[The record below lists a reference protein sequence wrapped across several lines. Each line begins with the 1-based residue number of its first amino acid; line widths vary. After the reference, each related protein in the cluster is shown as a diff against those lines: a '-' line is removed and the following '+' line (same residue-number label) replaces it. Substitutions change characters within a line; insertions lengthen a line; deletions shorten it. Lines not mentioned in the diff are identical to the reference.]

1 MRWVVKKKIKS
12 KLLSGHIRSLE
23 ARLEAI
29 GRSQG
34 VIEFDMDGRILSA
47 NENFLKCIGYRAD
60 EIVGRHHALL
70 VDPDYAQS
78 DEYREFWRRLR
89 AGEYVAA
96 KFPRRGAGGRKI
108 WIEASY
114 NPIFDEHGRPER
126 VVKYATD
133 ITAAMI
139 ESADYS
145 GQITAIDRSQAVI
158 SFDLNGVI
166 LEANENFLK
175 AMGYRA
181 DEVVGR
187 HHSLFV
193 EPGYEKSAEYADLW
207 RRLRAGEFVSAEF
220 RRIGKG
226 GREVWIQA
234 SYNPILDP
242 EGRPYK
248 IVKFASD
255 ITAAKTISADNAG
268 QIEAIDRSRAVIAFD
283 LDGTILSANQNFLDV
298 IGYDADEVVGRHHS
312 LFVDRDYA
320 ASAEYKD
327 FWRSLRSGEF
337 QSGEFRRI
345 AKDGSEIWLQ
355 AAYNPIFDASGRLSK
370 VVKFASDITQQVQ
383 QRAKFNLLSLV
394 ADETDNSVVITDHQ
408 QKIIFVNRGF
418 ERLTGYALAEVAGRV
433 PGRILQGPDTD
444 KSTVDRIRQKLG
456 AGEAFYEEILN
467 YDRQKRPYWIS
478 LAINPVRNA
487 EGRIERYVSVQA
499 NITETKLKALE
510 FNTKLD
516 AIGASNAL
524 AEWSTDGQPVACN
537 AVMSRGEAFETKLSQ
552 FLSSSD
558 LAALLRS
565 GALRRE
571 LEVKSKAGDAR
582 WLDALFTVL
591 HDLEGRPHRILMCA
605 GDITERRQAV
615 AASIAGMTQMMER
628 ITGVVE
634 TINGFARQTNLLAL
648 NAAVEAARAQE
659 SGRGFALVAQEIR
672 KLAVGASAAIKEIDQ
687 LITDGRHQVNAIS
700 ATVDDSVISKR
711 RFA

>member
-1 MRWVVKKKIKS
+1 
-12 KLLSGHIRSLE
+12 
-23 ARLEAI
+23 
-29 GRSQG
+29 
-34 VIEFDMDGRILSA
+34 MDGRILSA
-47 NENFLKCIGYRAD
+47 NDNFLKAIGYQAD
-60 EIVGRHHALL
+60 EIVGQHHSIL
-70 VDPDYAQS
+70 VESDYAKS
-78 DEYREFWRRLR
+78 EDYSAFWRRLR
-89 AGEYVAA
+89 AGEYVAG
-96 KFPRRGAGGRKI
+96 KFPRCGKGGRKV

-114 NPIFDEHGRPER
+114 NPILDEHGRPER
-126 VVKYATD
+126 IVKYATD

-139 ESADYS
+139 EAADFS

-158 SFDLNGVI
+158 SFNLDGVI

-175 AMGYRA
+175 AMGYSA
-181 DEVVGR
+181 EEVVGR

-193 EPGYEKSAEYADLW
+193 EPGYEKSEEYATLW

-234 SYNPILDP
+234 SYNPILNP

-248 IVKFASD
+248 VVKFASD
-255 ITAAKTISADNAG
+255 ITAAKTVSADNAG
-268 QIEAIDRSRAVIAFD
+268 QIEAIDRSRAVIAFS

-298 IGYDADEVVGRHHS
+298 VGYTADEVVGRHHS
-312 LFVDRDYA
+312 LFVDRSYA

-327 FWRSLRSGEF
+327 FWRLLGEGEF

-345 AKDGSEIWLQ
+345 RKDGAEIWLQ

-370 VVKFASDITQQVQ
+370 VVKFATDITQQVQ

-394 ADETDNSVVITDHQ
+394 ADETDNSVVITDAE
-408 QKIIFVNRGF
+408 QKIIYVNRGF
-418 ERLTGYALAEVAGRV
+418 ERLTGYTLAEVAGRT

-444 KSTVDRIRQKLG
+444 KATVARVREKLR
-456 AGEAFYEEILN
+456 AGEAFYDEILN

-478 LAINPVRNA
+478 LAINPVRGA
-487 EGRIERYVSVQA
+487 DGRIERYVSVQA
-499 NITETKLKALE
+499 NVTETKLKALE
-510 FNTKLD
+510 FTTKLN
-516 AIGASNAL
+516 AISASNAM
-524 AEWSTDGQPVACN
+524 AEWSADGEPLVCN
-537 AVMSRGEAFETKLSQ
+537 AV
-552 FLSSSD
+552 LSSSD
-558 LAALLRS
+558 AFETRLRDLLSPTDMATLLQS

-571 LEVKSKAGDAR
+571 LEAKRKSRDPL

-591 HDLEGRPHRILMCA
+591 RDLEGRPQRILMCA
-605 GDITERRQAV
+605 GDITERRKTV
-615 AASIAGMTQMMER
+615 GASIASMTQMMEG

-672 KLAVGASAAIKEIDQ
+672 KLAVGASGAIKEIDQ
-687 LITDGRHQVNAIS
+687 LLNDGRQQVDALS
-700 ATVDDSVISKR
+700 STAEDGAVKR
-711 RFA
+711 RRAA

>member
-1 MRWVVKKKIKS
+1 MLW
-12 KLLSGHIRSLE
+12 GHRNKTYNKNVLGSVRALE

-34 VIEFDMDGRILSA
+34 VIEFDMDGKILSA
-47 NENFLKCIGYRAD
+47 NDNFLKVIGYRAD
-60 EIVGRHHALL
+60 EIVGQHHSML
-70 VDPDYAQS
+70 VDPDYAKS
-78 DEYREFWRRLR
+78 EEYSLFWRRLR
-89 AGEYVAA
+89 AGEYIAA
-96 KFPRRGAGGRKI
+96 RFPRCGKSGRKV

-114 NPIFDEHGRPER
+114 NPILDEKGRPER

-139 ESADYS
+139 EAADYS
-145 GQITAIDRSQAVI
+145 GQIAAIDRSQAVI

-166 LEANENFLK
+166 LEANANFLT

-181 DEVVGR
+181 EEVIGR

-193 EPGYEKSAEYADLW
+193 EPGYEKSAEYVALW
-207 RRLRAGEFVSAEF
+207 SRLRAGEFVSAEF

-248 IVKFASD
+248 VVKFASD

-268 QIEAIDRSRAVIAFD
+268 QIEAIDRSQAVIAFD
-283 LDGTILSANQNFLDV
+283 INGTILSANQNFLNV
-298 IGYDADEVVGRHHS
+298 VGYTADDVVGRHHS
-312 LFVDRDYA
+312 LFVDRSYA

-327 FWRSLRSGEF
+327 FWRLLAAGEF

-345 AKDGSEIWLQ
+345 AKDGAEIWLQ
-355 AAYNPIFDASGRLSK
+355 AAYNPIFDANGRLSK
-370 VVKFASDITQQVQ
+370 IVKFATDITQQVQ

-394 ADETDNSVVITDHQ
+394 ADETDNSVVITDAE

-418 ERLTGYALAEVAGRV
+418 ERLTGYTLAEVVGRT

-444 KSTVDRIRQKLG
+444 KDTVARVRQKLR
-456 AGEAFYEEILN
+456 AGESFYEEILN

-478 LAINPVRNA
+478 LAINPVRGPD
-487 EGRIERYVSVQA
+487 GRIERYVSVQA
-499 NITETKLKALE
+499 NVTETKLKALE
-510 FNTKLD
+510 FTTKLD
-516 AIGASNAL
+516 AIGASNAM
-524 AEWSTDGQPVACN
+524 AEWSAEGEPLACN
-537 AVMSRGEAFETKLSQ
+537 AVMSGGHAFETRLRQLLSP
-552 FLSSSD
+552 SD
-558 LAALLRS
+558 IEALLRS

-571 LEVKSKAGDAR
+571 LEAKQKGGETL

-591 HDLEGRPHRILMCA
+591 RDLEGRPHRILMCA
-605 GDITERRQAV
+605 GDITERRKAV
-615 AASIAGMTQMMER
+615 ESSIGGMTQMMER

-634 TINGFARQTNLLAL
+634 TINSFARQTNLLAL
-648 NAAVEAARAQE
+648 NAAVEAARAAE

-672 KLAVGASAAIKEIDQ
+672 KLAVGASSAIKEIDQ
-687 LITDGRHQVNAIS
+687 LISDGRQQVDAMSGARKDEANAI
-700 ATVDDSVISKR
+700 R
-711 RFA
+711 RVA

>member
-1 MRWVVKKKIKS
+1 MLWAFGKKIDNK
-12 KLLSGHIRSLE
+12 KTLGQMRELE

-29 GRSQG
+29 DRSQG
-34 VIEFDMDGRILSA
+34 VIEFNMEGLILSA
-47 NENFLKCIGYRAD
+47 NENFLSVIGYTAD
-60 EIVGRHHALL
+60 EIVGKHHSML
-70 VDPDYAQS
+70 VDDDYAKS
-78 DEYREFWRRLR
+78 EDYKVFWERLR
-89 AGEYVAA
+89 AGEFVAA
-96 KFPRRGAGGRKI
+96 KFPRCGKGGRKI

-114 NPIFDEHGRPER
+114 NPILDESGRPER
-126 VVKYATD
+126 IVKYATD

-139 ESADYS
+139 EAADYS
-145 GQITAIDRSQAVI
+145 GQIAAIGRSQAVI
-158 SFDLNGVI
+158 TFDLNGVI
-166 LEANENFLK
+166 LDANQNFLK
-175 AMGYRA
+175 TMGYSA

-193 EPGYEKSAEYADLW
+193 EPGYEKSDEYSGFW

-283 LDGTILSANQNFLDV
+283 LDGTILSANENFLQV
-298 IGYDADEVVGRHHS
+298 VGYTAEEVVGRHHS
-312 LFVDRDYA
+312 LFVDRAYA
-320 ASAEYKD
+320 ASAEYKA

-337 QSGEFRRI
+337 QSGEFRRV
-345 AKDGSEIWLQ
+345 AKDGAEIWLQ
-355 AAYNPIFDASGRLSK
+355 AAYNPIFDAAGRLSK
-370 VVKFASDITQQVQ
+370 VVKFASDITQQVR

-394 ADETDNSVVITDHQ
+394 ADETDNSVVITDRD

-418 ERLTGYALAEVAGRV
+418 ERLTGYTLDEVRGRT
-433 PGRILQGPDTD
+433 PGRILQGPGTD
-444 KSTVDRIRQKLG
+444 KTTVARVREKLR

-478 LAINPVRNA
+478 LAINPVRDA
-487 EGRIERYVSVQA
+487 DGAIERYVSVQA
-499 NITETKLKALE
+499 NVTETKLKSLE

-516 AIGASNAL
+516 AIGASNAM
-524 AEWSTDGQPVACN
+524 AEWSAEGEPLACN
-537 AVMSRGEAFETKLSQ
+537 AILSGGEAFEIKLKQ
-552 FLSSSD
+552 FLSPADMAS
-558 LAALLRS
+558 LMQS

-571 LEVKSKAGDAR
+571 LEAKINGRDTL

-591 HDLEGRPHRILMCA
+591 RDLEGRPQRILMCA
-605 GDITERRQAV
+605 GDITERRKAV
-615 AASIAGMTQMMER
+615 GASIASMTQMMEG
-628 ITGVVE
+628 ITGVVD

-672 KLAVGASAAIKEIDQ
+672 KLAVGASSAIKEIDQ
-687 LITDGRHQVNAIS
+687 LITDGRQQVNAMS
-700 ATVDDSVISKR
+700 RVTDDGAFATR
-711 RFA
+711 RVA

>member
-1 MRWVVKKKIKS
+1 MPWSYRKQPNNKDVSHKI
-12 KLLSGHIRSLE
+12 RALE

-47 NENFLKCIGYRAD
+47 NDNFLKAIGYQAD
-60 EIVGRHHALL
+60 EIVGQHHSIL
-70 VDPDYAQS
+70 VESDYAKS
-78 DEYREFWRRLR
+78 EDYSAFWRRLR
-89 AGEYVAA
+89 AGEYVAG
-96 KFPRRGAGGRKI
+96 KFPRCGKGGRKV

-114 NPIFDEHGRPER
+114 NPILDEHGRPER
-126 VVKYATD
+126 IVKYATD

-139 ESADYS
+139 EAADFS

-158 SFDLNGVI
+158 SFNLDGVI

-175 AMGYRA
+175 AMGYSA
-181 DEVVGR
+181 EEVVGR

-193 EPGYEKSAEYADLW
+193 EPGYEKSEEYATLW

-234 SYNPILDP
+234 SYNPILNP

-248 IVKFASD
+248 VVKFASD
-255 ITAAKTISADNAG
+255 ITAAKTVSADNAG
-268 QIEAIDRSRAVIAFD
+268 QIEAIDRSRAVIAFS

-298 IGYDADEVVGRHHS
+298 VGYTADEVVGRHHS
-312 LFVDRDYA
+312 LFVDRSYA

-327 FWRSLRSGEF
+327 FWRLLGEGEF

-345 AKDGSEIWLQ
+345 RKDGAEIWLQ

-370 VVKFASDITQQVQ
+370 VVKFATDITQQVQ

-394 ADETDNSVVITDHQ
+394 ADETDNSVVITDAE
-408 QKIIFVNRGF
+408 QKIIYVNRGF
-418 ERLTGYALAEVAGRV
+418 ERLTGYTLAEVAGRT

-444 KSTVDRIRQKLG
+444 KATVARVREKLR
-456 AGEAFYEEILN
+456 AGEAFYDEILN

-478 LAINPVRNA
+478 LAINPVRGA
-487 EGRIERYVSVQA
+487 DGRIERYVSVQA
-499 NITETKLKALE
+499 NVTETKLKALE
-510 FNTKLD
+510 FTTKLN
-516 AIGASNAL
+516 AISASNAM
-524 AEWSTDGQPVACN
+524 AEWSADGEPLVCN
-537 AVMSRGEAFETKLSQ
+537 AV
-552 FLSSSD
+552 LSSSD
-558 LAALLRS
+558 AFETRLRDLLSPTDMATLLQS

-571 LEVKSKAGDAR
+571 LEAKRKSRDPL

-591 HDLEGRPHRILMCA
+591 RDLEGRPQRILMCA
-605 GDITERRQAV
+605 GDITERRKTV
-615 AASIAGMTQMMER
+615 GASIASMTQMMEG

-672 KLAVGASAAIKEIDQ
+672 KLAVGASGAIKEIDQ
-687 LITDGRHQVNAIS
+687 LLNDGRQQVDALS
-700 ATVDDSVISKR
+700 STAEDGAVKR
-711 RFA
+711 RRAA